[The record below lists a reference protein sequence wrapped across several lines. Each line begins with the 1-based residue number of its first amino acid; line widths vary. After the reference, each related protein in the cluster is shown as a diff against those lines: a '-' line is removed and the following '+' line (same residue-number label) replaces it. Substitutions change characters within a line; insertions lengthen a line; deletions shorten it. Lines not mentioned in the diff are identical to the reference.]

1 MALNKSKLTAC
12 LLFFLCVARSMASL
26 ILYRNSNFRGTR
38 LTFTTSVARM
48 SQFRF
53 NDQASSMVITS
64 GRWRIYEDANFRG
77 RSALRGPGRYSNSGA
92 MGIGNDR
99 LSSIRRV

>member
-38 LTFTTSVARM
+38 LT
-48 SQFRF
+48 
-53 NDQASSMVITS
+53 
-64 GRWRIYEDANFRG
+64 WRIYEDANFRG